1 MHSFARSF
9 IPQQGQRFDLI
20 IVDIDGARPFRFR
33 NIMRPS
39 SILSLLLPALVALLT
54 LLPARA
60 AEVTR
65 PEELLQ
71 QAQKTWT
78 NGNRAEAIAM
88 VSQVLLAD
96 PKHLNALALRGRYYY
111 ELHQD
116 AKALADFDAVI
127 ALDPRAPILY
137 QHRGWCRFRLGKF
150 DDAIADFD
158 TFIRLVPAE
167 EPQHWQRGIVY
178 YYAKRFADG
187 KKQFELHQTVNP
199 HDVENAVWHFLCT
212 ARLSGLEAARAS
224 LIPITGDARVPMAQ
238 VQSLFAGKATPQD
251 VLKAAEAGEPK
262 TPRREGQL
270 FYAHLYLG
278 LYYEAIGEDLKCREH
293 IQKAVTQFPSDSP
306 MGDVARVHAQVLK
319 RRSK

>member
-1 MHSFARSF
+1 
-9 IPQQGQRFDLI
+9 
-20 IVDIDGARPFRFR
+20 VRPPT
-33 NIMRPS
+33 I
-39 SILSLLLPALVALLT
+39 LLLPLLALFAHLAF
-54 LLPARA
+54 LPTRA

-65 PEELLQ
+65 PEQLLQ
-71 QAQKTWT
+71 QAEETWKK
-78 NGNRAEAIAM
+78 GNRAEAIAM
-88 VSQVLLAD
+88 VTQVLLAD

-111 ELHQD
+111 DLHQD

-127 ALDPRAPILY
+127 ALDSRSPVLH

-158 TFIRLVPAE
+158 MVIKLVPSR
-167 EPQHWQRGIVY
+167 EPEHWQRGIVY
-178 YYAKRFADG
+178 YYAKRFAEG

-199 HDVENAVWHFLCT
+199 RDVENAVWHFLCT
-212 ARLSGLEAARAS
+212 ARLSGLDAARAS
-224 LIPITGDARVPMAQ
+224 LIPITGDARVPMTQ

-251 VLKAAEAGEPK
+251 VLKAAEAGEPRS
-262 TPRREGQL
+262 PVRASQL

-278 LYYEAIGEDLKCREH
+278 LYYEAAGDDLKCREH
-293 IQKAVTQFPSDSP
+293 IQKAVNEFPSDSL

>member
-1 MHSFARSF
+1 
-9 IPQQGQRFDLI
+9 
-20 IVDIDGARPFRFR
+20 V
-33 NIMRPS
+33 RPS
-39 SILSLLLPALVALLT
+39 SIPPLLLLALFAHLA

-65 PEELLQ
+65 PEQLLQ
-71 QAQKTWT
+71 QAENTWA

-88 VSQVLLAD
+88 VTQVLLAD
-96 PKHLNALALRGRYYY
+96 PKHRNALALRGRYFS
-111 ELHQD
+111 ETRQD
-116 AKALADFDAVI
+116 TKALADFDAVI
-127 ALDPRAPILY
+127 ALDSRAPVLY

-158 TFIRLVPAE
+158 KAIKLVPSM
-167 EPQHWQRGIVY
+167 EPENWQRGIVY

-212 ARLSGLEAARAS
+212 ARLSGLDAARAS
-224 LIPITGDARVPMAQ
+224 LIPITGDSRVPMAQ

-251 VLKAAEAGEPK
+251 VLKAAEGGDPK
-262 TPRREGQL
+262 SPNRNGQL

-278 LYYEAIGEDLKCREH
+278 LYYEATGDDLKCREH

-319 RRSK
+319 RWSK